1 VPIGGLSVS
10 TEALRANAR
19 ALRALV
25 APARAAFVVKS
36 NAYGHGLV
44 ETALAIEGLATLICV
59 FDLDE
64 AIALRD
70 GGITAPILVLGPV
83 PIDALDDAL
92 AAKVEIALWDYREYA
107 MAVASVARK
116 RATRFAVH
124 VKVDTGVRRFGL
136 SVGDAPDAIEEYLK
150 RPEIEIAG
158 IFSHLAAAEELDSP
172 FTTTQNERFE
182 SVLAQVRPLFAQR
195 EIAPM
200 THIAASAAG
209 MLWPQTRLDM
219 VRFGI
224 ALYGLWPSPLTRE
237 AMEGTG
243 LTLRPALSFHSTL
256 VAERSVRAGEPIG
269 YGCTLHA
276 PHEMRVGLVP
286 FGYAD
291 GVPRALS
298 NKGAFAVAG
307 ARAPIVGR
315 VCMNVTLL
323 DITHIPAARPGSH
336 VTLIGSDGAASV
348 TADDW
353 ADWAETINYE
363 IVARLPAG
371 LPRIAIPGNP
381 E

>member
-1 VPIGGLSVS
+1 
-10 TEALRANAR
+10 
-19 ALRALV
+19 
-25 APARAAFVVKS
+25 
-36 NAYGHGLV
+36 
-44 ETALAIEGLATLICV
+44 
-59 FDLDE
+59 
-64 AIALRD
+64 
-70 GGITAPILVLGPV
+70 
-83 PIDALDDAL
+83 
-92 AAKVEIALWDYREYA
+92 
-107 MAVASVARK
+107 
-116 RATRFAVH
+116 
-124 VKVDTGVRRFGL
+124 
-136 SVGDAPDAIEEYLK
+136 
-150 RPEIEIAG
+150 
-158 IFSHLAAAEELDSP
+158 
-172 FTTTQNERFE
+172 
-182 SVLAQVRPLFAQR
+182 
-195 EIAPM
+195 
-200 THIAASAAG
+200 
-209 MLWPQTRLDM
+209 

-336 VTLIGSDGAASV
+336 VTLIGNDGDASV

-353 ADWAETINYE
+353 AEWAETINYE

-371 LPRIAIPGNP
+371 LPRRAIPAGAG
-381 E
+381 